1 MRTTL
6 DLPDPLMRELK
17 ARAAMDGVKL
27 KDYFAAMVREALQRP
42 PGAAA
47 APVRSPAPVFQR
59 QNPATLPT
67 LPVLSNAQ
75 LGALLDAEDAGQ

>member
-27 KDYFAAMVREALQRP
+27 KDYFAAMVREALLRP
-42 PGAAA
+42 PGAASPPA
-47 APVRSPAPVFQR
+47 RSPAPVFQR
-59 QNPATLPT
+59 KNPGALPT
-67 LPVLSNAQ
+67 LPVLNNAQ